1 MVDTK
6 QIRALLR
13 ANFRIMGKVTIDENY
28 KISVTGDVKLKKAG
42 VISPEI
48 QFLEVTGNFECRDN
62 PRIQSLRGAPQIV
75 GSWLICDNNPE
86 LTSLEGG
93 PKSVGNWVW
102 LVSNPQLATLDHFPE
117 HIGGR
122 VTVTYTKTLP
132 LLRTLVA
139 KQGVSFA
146 EGHNRRYE
154 MPPPAAVV
162 EILNRYKG
170 QGQSAAV
177 ACAAALAEA
186 GFKANARW

>member
-13 ANFRIMGKVTIDENY
+13 ANFTIMGKVSIDENY
-28 KISVTGDVKLKKAG
+28 QISVTGDVRLKKAG
-42 VISPEI
+42 VIPPEI

-62 PRIQSLRGAPQIV
+62 PRIQSLKGAPRIV
-75 GSWLICDNNPE
+75 GGWLICEDNSQLE
-86 LTSLEGG
+86 SLEGG
-93 PKSVGNWVW
+93 PKSVGQSAW
-102 LVSNPQLATLDHFPE
+102 LPNNPLLTTLDHLPE
-117 HIGGR
+117 HIGGL

-139 KQGVSFA
+139 KQGVNFV
-146 EGHNRRYE
+146 EGYNRRYE
-154 MPPPAAVV
+154 IPPPPAVV
-162 EILNRYKG
+162 MILNRYKG
-170 QGQSAAV
+170 QGQSAVV